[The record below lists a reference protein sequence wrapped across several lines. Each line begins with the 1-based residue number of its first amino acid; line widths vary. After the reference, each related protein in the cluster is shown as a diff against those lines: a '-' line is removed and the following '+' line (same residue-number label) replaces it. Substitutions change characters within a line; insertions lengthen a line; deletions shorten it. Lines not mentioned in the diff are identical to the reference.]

1 MKRDASRLDHK
12 GEYATLKNA
21 LGSWFHQDALLDFE
35 TDEDIW
41 ADIIRAHD
49 AGEQELLVEQL
60 TALLERDDA
69 TIREVWEREAHSH
82 SFETAQ
88 ELREYLQAMLS
99 VFRQGA
105 AQQPPPA
112 DRA

>member
-1 MKRDASRLDHK
+1 MKRDAPHLDHK

-21 LGSWFHQDALLDFE
+21 LGSWFHKDAFLDFE
-35 TDEDIW
+35 TDEEIW
-41 ADIIRAHD
+41 AAIIRSHG
-49 AGEQELLVEQL
+49 AGEQVLLVEQL

-69 TIREVWEREAHSH
+69 TIRKVWDAEAHSH

-88 ELREYLQAMLS
+88 ELREYLQAMHS

-105 AQQPPPA
+105 AQQTPPA